1 MKPIQDISG
10 AWSEEANA
18 WVSEILELTG
28 DTYLEVSLP
37 TKGRLVIKKSESID
51 GPYPKALIT
60 PWVGP
65 EFRIRL
71 YGTTEQRYI
80 KVAITE
86 TPNRIQFAN
95 I

>member
-60 PWVGP
+60 PWTGP

-71 YGTTEQRYI
+71 YGTTERRYI

>member
-60 PWVGP
+60 PWTGP

>member
-18 WVSEILELTG
+18 WVSEILEITG

-60 PWVGP
+60 PWTGP

>member
-1 MKPIQDISG
+1 MKEITTIQG
-10 AWSEEANA
+10 AWSDEANA

-60 PWVGP
+60 PWTGP

-71 YGTTEQRYI
+71 YGTTERRYI

>member
-51 GPYPKALIT
+51 GPFPKALIT
-60 PWVGP
+60 PWAGP

-71 YGTTEQRYI
+71 YGTTEQRFI